1 MAALEYPV
9 SIYFWNTKNKIT
21 TGKMAITA
29 PAMISWLFM
38 VAWPA
43 NVFFNWA
50 SPTVSIRLVSFL
62 AMIFGQK

>member
-29 PAMISWLFM
+29 PAMISLM
-38 VAWPA
+38 VSMCAL
-43 NVFFNWA
+43 
-50 SPTVSIRLVSFL
+50 I
-62 AMIFGQK
+62 